1 MERKHVPGPAAA
13 KHTPGPWK
21 AIEWTCHSRTT
32 VVTGYGHEKIVADCA
47 PGPVSGYLDAEAEA
61 NAQLIAAAP
70 DLALALQGVHTE
82 FIGLAAYLETCSTDV
97 IVDNLPSVIASLK
110 RKRELVEAAILK
122 AGCWVSGGSG

>member
-1 MERKHVPGPAAA
+1 MEA

-32 VVTGYGHEKIVADCA
+32 VVTAYGHEKVVTDCA

-70 DLALALQGVHTE
+70 EMYTALVSLLPMLYNGFEPDNQSK
-82 FIGLAAYLETCSTDV
+82 AYRT
-97 IVDNLPSVIASLK
+97 
-110 RKRELVEAAILK
+110 VEAVISK
-122 AGCWVSGGSG
+122 ALGE